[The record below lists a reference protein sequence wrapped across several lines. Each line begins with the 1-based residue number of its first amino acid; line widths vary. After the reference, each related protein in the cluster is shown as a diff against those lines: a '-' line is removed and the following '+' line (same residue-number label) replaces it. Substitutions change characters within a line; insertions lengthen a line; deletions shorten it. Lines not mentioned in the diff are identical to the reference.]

1 MSPFLPALLAMAL
14 LPQPRPL
21 QDTDADAQARLK
33 AALDATTFK
42 YNTSSSGKSYTIAFD
57 IQGGRSQTVF
67 ITIPPGRTNELV
79 THRIYTTVW
88 VNTTTAPDDT
98 LLRKIMGKTKKLG
111 AFYIFQDSKGAWGI
125 RFGVNFDATDLKA
138 AATATDTPIKNFKDV
153 IYLVQ
158 SVGDEVDKEL
168 NGDKDIR

>member
-1 MSPFLPALLAMAL
+1 MSPLLPALLAMTL
-14 LPQPRPL
+14 LPQPALL

-33 AALDATTFK
+33 AALDATAFK
-42 YNTSSSGKSYTIAFD
+42 YNTSASGKSYTVAFD

-67 ITIPPGRTNELV
+67 VTIPAGRTNELI

-88 VNTTTAPDDT
+88 VNTTTAPDDA
-98 LLRKIMGKTKKLG
+98 LLRKVMAKTKKLG
-111 AFYIFQDSKGAWGI
+111 TFYTFQDSKGAWGI
-125 RFGVNFDATDLKA
+125 RFGINFDATDLKPTA
-138 AATATDTPIKNFKDV
+138 SATDPLIKNFKDV
-153 IYLVQ
+153 LYLVQ